1 MTTAIN
7 RTTVRI
13 PTPSGEQIEAGYY
26 PPDGAGPFHAVL
38 MGHGMGAVKAG
49 GLQPF
54 AERFSRE
61 GFAVVAI
68 DYRQWGGSTGQPRDE
83 ALAAI
88 PQCAQNAM
96 SGTTYSHSMHHSTGS
111 SGLMASCSWC
121 RSAACST
128 VGRAIRASPPTMG
141 RSRATGPD
149 ASCGASRVTVAAAV
163 KQSAASDPIMNPSN
177 DSRAWERDIHTSA
190 TGRTICVSQC

>member
-26 PPDGAGPFHAVL
+26 QPDGAGPFHAVL

-68 DYRQWGGSTGQPRDE
+68 DYRRWGGSTGQPRDE

-96 SGTTYSHSMHHSTGS
+96 SGTTYSHSMHSTGS
-111 SGLMASCSWC
+111 SGLMASCSSC

-128 VGRAIRASPPTMG
+128 VGRAIRASPQHGTLAGDGSG
-141 RSRATGPD
+141 RELRGQPGHGGGGGEAERRQRPNHEPVQRFPGV
-149 ASCGASRVTVAAAV
+149 GARHSHQRHGQDHLRIPV
-163 KQSAASDPIMNPSN
+163 
-177 DSRAWERDIHTSA
+177 
-190 TGRTICVSQC
+190 